1 VSHAKRLLIVEDD
14 ADLAENL
21 AEILEGL
28 GFEPLVAL
36 SAEHAL
42 ELVGEQRV
50 DGVITDFRLPGL
62 DGVEL
67 IGELRQKGLPVP
79 ILMISALIGPADAE
93 QAERAGALDVLA
105 KPIDLERLSRLL
117 ETFTRPRGEVL
128 IVEDNQALAENVA
141 EALESSGMQATIDSS
156 AESALS
162 RKSLPRVA
170 LVDLR
175 LPDQDG
181 LEVAKRLCARDPTIK
196 IIFVTAYGE
205 ELQKRLK
212 EAMVTLGCHPG
223 EVPLVLKPFDLE
235 ALVRQVHAAVA
246 GNE

>member
-1 VSHAKRLLIVEDD
+1 VTHAKRLLIVEDD

-21 AEILEGL
+21 AEILESL
-28 GFEPLVAL
+28 GYEPLVAL
-36 SAEHAL
+36 SAEQAL
-42 ELVGEQRV
+42 ELLREQSV

-67 IGELRQKGLPVP
+67 ISELRQKGLPVP
-79 ILMISALIGPADAE
+79 ILMISALIEPADAE
-93 QAERAGALDVLA
+93 QAEMAGALDVLD
-105 KPIDLERLSRLL
+105 KPIDLDRLTRLL
-117 ETFTRPRGEVL
+117 ETFSRPRGEVL
-128 IVEDNQALAENVA
+128 IVEDNLALAENLA
-141 EALESSGMQATIDSS
+141 EALESSGIQTAIGSS

-162 RKSLPRVA
+162 RKTLPRVA

-205 ELQKRLK
+205 EMRERLNT
-212 EAMVTLGCHPG
+212 AMSTFGVDGR
-223 EVPLVLKPFDLE
+223 VPLVAKPFDLE
-235 ALVRQVHAAVA
+235 ALVRQVRDAVTS
-246 GNE
+246 NE